1 MKRVFIDGSAGTTG
15 LRIRERLAN
24 RKEIELVILPEEKR
38 KDPLA
43 RRDALN
49 GADIAFLCLPDA
61 AATEA
66 VALVENPGTA
76 IIDTSTAHRTA
87 QGWVYGFAELP
98 GQRPRIAASK
108 RIANPGCHASGFIAL
123 IAPLTHAGLLNKD
136 ALLCCTSLTGYSGG
150 GKKMIAEYE
159 ADGRSPLL
167 DAPRQYGLTQQ
178 HKHLKEMAAVC
189 GLTHAP
195 AFMPIVGDFYSGM
208 EVSIPL
214 FADQLNGN
222 IDDVKAA
229 YRAAYAG
236 PVVNYAEAA
245 DEGVKITCDFVCRI
259 YSKSPVFY
267 VDDGAF
273 IVLLQGLDYA
283 NRDEKLLDFS
293 VRSKRHNM
301 RNEEPW
307 KKINVLV
314 GMSTFRPDVDQSAE
328 IVLRRAKD
336 RLK

>member
-24 RKEIELVILPEEKR
+24 RAGIELIALPEALR
-38 KDPLA
+38 KDPSA

-61 AATEA
+61 AAIEA
-66 VALVENPGTA
+66 VALVENPETA

-87 QGWVYGFAELP
+87 EGWVYGFAELP
-98 GQRPRIAASK
+98 GQRQRIAASK

-136 ALLCCTSLTGYSGG
+136 AMLCCTSLTGYSGG
-150 GKKMIAEYE
+150 GKKMIADYE
-159 ADGRSPLL
+159 AEGRSPLL

-208 EVSIPL
+208 EVSVPL
-214 FADQLNGN
+214 FAHQLNGS

-245 DEGVKITCDFVCRI
+245 DENGFLSAGALSGR
-259 YSKSPVFY
+259 
-267 VDDGAF
+267 DDMQISVAGNADRVLVTARFDNLGKGASGAA
-273 IVLLQGLDYA
+273 IQNMNLLLGLD
-283 NRDEKLLDFS
+283 ET
-293 VRSKRHNM
+293 
-301 RNEEPW
+301 EG
-307 KKINVLV
+307 LV
-314 GMSTFRPDVDQSAE
+314 IG
-328 IVLRRAKD
+328 
-336 RLK
+336 